1 MIDNDII
8 CTLCSTLVPGGEL
21 PIIRLFLKDSSYFNE
36 DFVKQC
42 INEVEKISMMSVL
55 GEQVSPL
62 QLLAIQ
68 VLKDSAY
75 IER

>member
-1 MIDNDII
+1 MTDNDII
-8 CTLCSTLVPGGEL
+8 CTLRNTLVPRGEI
-21 PIIRLFLKDSSYFNE
+21 PTIKLFLKDCSYFHA

-42 INEVEKISMMSVL
+42 INEVEKIPVMSVL
-55 GEQVSPL
+55 GEQISPL